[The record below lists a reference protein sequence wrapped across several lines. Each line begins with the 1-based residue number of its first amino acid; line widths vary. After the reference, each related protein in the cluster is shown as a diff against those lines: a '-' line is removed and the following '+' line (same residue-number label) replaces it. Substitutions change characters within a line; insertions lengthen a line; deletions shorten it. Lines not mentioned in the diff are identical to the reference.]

1 MEYVEEYDLLTL
13 DFVSGFKINDASEK
27 IMLYNH
33 TEFYF
38 RLTQFLY
45 SSKGKKHAF
54 TKRTSSNNQDIS
66 ISTGSIIITVT

>member
-27 IMLYNH
+27 IVLYNH

-45 SSKGKKHAF
+45 SAKGFQYQKNFKF
-54 TKRTSSNNQDIS
+54 DSVLNCGTIS
-66 ISTGSIIITVT
+66 PKIKLTAIE

>member
-27 IMLYNH
+27 IVLYNH

-45 SSKGKKHAF
+45 SSKGKKHAIK
-54 TKRTSSNNQDIS
+54 T
-66 ISTGSIIITVT
+66 